1 MDLAIN
7 SPSAKKKPFNF
18 ILEAEYDRLPN
29 SYVAPIYIEISH
41 SDIYLIKEVKLQ
53 YFLLVDAE
61 AELLDDID
69 APEVEADVDG
79 TGFESSLSSFSTSVS
94 WSTSLSGTL
103 SAVMVFFL
111 GGWHL
116 SLMEL

>member
-41 SDIYLIKEVKLQ
+41 SDIYLIKEDKL
-53 YFLLVDAE
+53 
-61 AELLDDID
+61 
-69 APEVEADVDG
+69 
-79 TGFESSLSSFSTSVS
+79 
-94 WSTSLSGTL
+94 
-103 SAVMVFFL
+103 
-111 GGWHL
+111 
-116 SLMEL
+116 